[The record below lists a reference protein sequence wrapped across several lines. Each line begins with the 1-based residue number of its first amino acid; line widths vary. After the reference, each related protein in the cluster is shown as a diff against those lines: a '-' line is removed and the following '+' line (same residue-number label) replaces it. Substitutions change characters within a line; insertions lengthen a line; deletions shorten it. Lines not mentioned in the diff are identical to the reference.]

1 MIRTHNHRPAFTLI
15 ELLVATGIIAMLLG
29 LVAIS
34 FPRFNERE
42 QLTRAVDKLRTG
54 LLTARLWA
62 KRDQVVTGIK
72 FLKNTNNE
80 YHGYQFV
87 QQPLSPAV
95 GRVNGN
101 YTTGSMSSFALIRTN
116 STAIIKEDFL
126 VISGDVPHRITN
138 DPVVGSPIPGVG
150 TPISSISISSPLQL
164 DVFDKTNFR
173 IIHKPIPIPMQE
185 DVIFQPDSPN
195 DPISNPA
202 TIYIKPS
209 DVNLTNDSVLFLPT
223 GNVINQGSGTIKF
236 TIYQVLPDPNA
247 PNETSDI
254 FLDCMS
260 GTNRYISPN

>member
-1 MIRTHNHRPAFTLI
+1 MEERAMTRTQKYRPAFTLI

-72 FLKNTNNE
+72 FLKDPNNML
-80 YHGYQFV
+80 YGYQFV
-87 QQPLSPAV
+87 QQPLSPSV
-95 GRVNGN
+95 GSISGN
-101 YTTGSMSSFALIRTN
+101 YATGSTGPFIVLRTN
-116 STAIIKEDFL
+116 STAIYKDDFL

-138 DPVVGSPIPGVG
+138 NPGAGG
-150 TPISSISISSPLQL
+150 TISISSSLQL
-164 DVFDKTNFR
+164 DVLDKTNFR
-173 IIHKPIPIPMQE
+173 IIHAPIVIPMQE

-195 DPISNPA
+195 DPASNPA
-202 TIYIKPS
+202 TIYIDS
-209 DVNLTNDSVLFLPT
+209 TIANLTNDSVLFLPT

-236 TIYQVLPDPNA
+236 TINQVLPDPNA
-247 PNETSDI
+247 SNETSDI

>member
-1 MIRTHNHRPAFTLI
+1 MTRTKEYRPAFTLI

-62 KRDQVVTGIK
+62 KRDQVMTGIK
-72 FLKNTNNE
+72 FLKNTNNQ
-80 YHGYQFV
+80 YYGYQFV
-87 QQPLSPAV
+87 QQPIAPATGKV
-95 GRVNGN
+95 SGN
-101 YTTGSMSSFALIRTN
+101 YIYSGDPGATSITAMLN
-116 STAIIKEDFL
+116 PNLSTIFKDDFL
-126 VISGDVPHRITN
+126 IISGDVPHKITN
-138 DPVVGSPIPGVG
+138 NPGTASPTTISLGSE
-150 TPISSISISSPLQL
+150 LKF
-164 DVFDKTNFR
+164 DVFDKTDFR
-173 IIHKPIPIPMQE
+173 IIHAPIVIPMQE

-195 DPISNPA
+195 DPASNAA
-202 TIYIKPS
+202 TIYIDS
-209 DVNLTNDSVLFLPT
+209 TIANLTNDSVLFLPT

-236 TIYQVLPDPNA
+236 TINQVLPDPNA
-247 PNETSDI
+247 SNETSDI